1 MLLYQTLLISSK
13 KATNILGIQT
23 ELQFKGAVRNQE
35 KRLLLFIPKDSENV
49 QLNIWKE
56 TVESESAFVQV
67 AKTTII
73 PTDGTVMVH
82 SKVANS
88 NFKSLKAPTFAFEP
102 FEDL

>member
-1 MLLYQTLLISSK
+1 M
-13 KATNILGIQT
+13 
-23 ELQFKGAVRNQE
+23 
-35 KRLLLFIPKDSENV
+35 
-49 QLNIWKE
+49 
-56 TVESESAFVQV
+56 ESESAFVQV